1 MPVVTRKQSKLD
13 NSQNKP
19 KLEII
24 MWLLETLTEELT
36 HINQLNELYNKKYTN
51 TINSNKLRRKM
62 YFNILCLE
70 TEMYRKINLYIDNI
84 ISYIHHEQVKRLIQ
98 AMYNK
103 INVLKTDIHNS
114 EFQAVTEEEMNI
126 VNLLVYELTESHRI
140 LFHCLYKFVQPNIEE
155 MLSMV
160 F

>member
-36 HINQLNELYNKKYTN
+36 HINQLNELYYKKYTN

-114 EFQAVTEEEMNI
+114 EFQASTSGSTELKRT
-126 VNLLVYELTESHRI
+126 LLV
-140 LFHCLYKFVQPNIEE
+140 
-155 MLSMV
+155 
-160 F
+160 